1 MFSFMKKSGCEK
13 DDKEKK
19 KKDKKDRKENKKRE
33 RGNMTTEELLRLDE
47 VRRSLKIRGRRKE
60 KEKLPS
66 GITADYSAS
75 FFAELSRN
83 NDGACG
89 PSSHSRSDNLTQSDS
104 SETSMTSI
112 NNPGPSHSNLPPLPP
127 RPPKR
132 GILKQTPK
140 TSSNNDLLSQGDT
153 SYTLMRNT
161 LQNEVITYQN
171 LPKRSAPDGTNEG
184 VEDSSSIGSG
194 DHTPSSY
201 LTAPVVK
208 DGKTPSID
216 SLTDSATNS
225 SFATPPFSMSP
236 VGESQSHPSNLE
248 SSLCCDLS
256 LPRIEPVRLPKPRV
270 LSISRQP
277 PPRNDFGFSLRRAM
291 VVQRDTSGGGGY
303 TLSAVIFAEPG
314 AIVQHRNDT
323 GLLPGDRLLEVNG
336 VKVDDKSREEV
347 IEMIKS
353 SGAVVS
359 VKVQPVS
366 ELSELSHRS
375 TMDGQTVELDDSNIR
390 GGTLRRSGSRR
401 FNHSNMAKTEEQVAL
416 ERDWL
421 QKDHLWLIHRN
432 GFSAVTVL
440 SHQPDIH
447 KMTVSVDSSGE
458 EIQIEEDEV
467 EKANPPTLDR
477 AEDLTQ
483 LLYVNESSVLNTL
496 RQRYAANLIHT
507 YAADVLVIINPMA
520 PLAIYSEKV
529 CHMFRGCKT
538 EDMPPHI
545 YATAQSA
552 YETVISTR
560 HDGSVVFMG
569 HSASGKT
576 TNFRHTLH
584 YLALVAGY
592 QNKVIIPEKLNAIWT
607 LLEAF
612 GNASTQN
619 NVNAT
624 RFTHI
629 FSLDFDQSGAIASA
643 SVQLLLNE
651 RWRVAYRP
659 EQESTFHVFRRLI
672 QGCDGNL
679 RKELALDAVGENN
692 PYIGLIS
699 KVEDLQKAIGEFSRL
714 CGALTVIGVSD
725 SEAKVIWSVISSIL
739 HLGAAG
745 AVYNKSANRW
755 QFGRANAAQR
765 AAQLLGTTVDKLTQL
780 LFGYSETGFV
790 SPPEMDD
797 GQLALDAFVVGLY
810 SELFNVIGFF
820 INRCITMKVH
830 TVFSLLVVDS
840 PGFQQQSSHGDSVA
854 FYNLYINYLAERINQ
869 LFQHRSIV
877 APREQYLQEQVSLL
891 DGEEEGGVC
900 ESSRQ
905 LLSALDSNSSS
916 NSRGLFWLL
925 DDLSSDAFVT
935 DLALVD
941 KLFNVIREND
951 GLIKKG
957 PALDQITLLHCGSN
971 TPVVYSMAGWRR
983 QCLDHPLIRTAGS
996 LLKESFKKEVS
1007 EMFVK
1012 SWGAGLTSTLTGSIV
1027 GLEGYQT
1034 LRKGSTMHRSATSPL
1049 KHKSFSLQLK
1059 FTVDGLIDTLKR
1071 TRIKFVQCLLPH
1083 RTAGLTDTS
1092 PPDTLINIPLVR
1104 MQIRGFRVLDAVR
1117 LYRQGFPKS
1126 MSHREFTRRFHLL
1139 CPTVTLH
1146 DNQEKAA
1153 VEEMTTVLDIDSA
1166 SHRIGLSKIF
1176 FRAGV
1181 LPRLESQRDEKLAGR
1196 VVHFQAH
1203 CRGYLARKRFAK
1215 RKVEQLAVR
1224 CIQRNVRKFL
1234 SVRDWPW
1241 WRLLVRV
1248 MPLLNVHRTEEELRS
1263 KTEELENLKTKFE
1276 KLEQEKSMFQ
1286 LEISKLEAKLSEL
1299 TMDLAEERSSAAL
1312 ANQRLKMESAE
1323 KMRLEKELGDIQK
1336 QKQQLME
1343 NSERLEMELMYSRSS
1358 ELNGALE
1365 GEGDDESAYKQRYE
1379 RAARELA
1386 FTRRRLQQQ
1395 HQDDLE
1401 QLVALKKQFEK
1412 KLSDAYEEV
1421 EEQRQVV
1428 GQWKRK
1434 TQKLAS
1440 EMNDLRLLLEKQN
1453 SRNDMLEK
1461 KQRKFDTEIQL
1472 LTDELR
1478 QEKTNKERALR
1489 EKEMALADKYTMEQ
1503 NLSGVKLELELKEQ
1517 KVNSLTAELSELTF
1531 SGSTEE
1537 DVGLLKKAKHQ
1548 LQNKVKEQEEEL
1560 DDLAGQVQLL
1570 EQAKLRLEMTLE
1582 QIRKENKKELA
1593 QRDEELEEVRCN
1605 AHKKVK
1611 ALECQL
1617 ENEHEQRTLL
1627 LRERHEMERKLAE
1640 YEEKIHSNRS
1650 SEQEQLQK
1658 LRRDL
1663 KRTKALLRDAQTT
1676 IEQSRSDA
1684 PNKAVMRQLRNQL
1697 EDAECARSL
1706 AVKAKQAAESE
1717 RSEAASALED
1727 ATKARTEAEDRAS
1740 SLLRERSQL
1749 QSQLDENEEELADV
1763 LKKYRATVQQLSQEQ
1778 MSLQEQASRIAELET
1793 ERSSLREQL
1802 AELSTRVES
1811 METMNDPNSSLAVK
1825 RLQLKTKELESK
1837 LELEQTTRSRL
1848 QVQITRLKENNERL
1862 QSEVEAMKARE
1873 HSAQEKIKTCNR
1885 QLRELR
1891 DENVLLTSKEQEAQ
1905 AKMRELEKS
1914 VDTAESD
1921 AAAARSDLRLALQR
1935 IEDLQCAIE
1944 GDMEDADDNSAAS
1957 SDSDSS
1963 IRSDEVLTARSLTL
1977 GDSGDSSYQSADRSG
1992 SRLRRLNE
2000 PFTKDSSNA

>member
-1 MFSFMKKSGCEK
+1 
-13 DDKEKK
+13 
-19 KKDKKDRKENKKRE
+19 
-33 RGNMTTEELLRLDE
+33 
-47 VRRSLKIRGRRKE
+47 
-60 KEKLPS
+60 
-66 GITADYSAS
+66 
-75 FFAELSRN
+75 
-83 NDGACG
+83 
-89 PSSHSRSDNLTQSDS
+89 
-104 SETSMTSI
+104 
-112 NNPGPSHSNLPPLPP
+112 
-127 RPPKR
+127 
-132 GILKQTPK
+132 
-140 TSSNNDLLSQGDT
+140 
-153 SYTLMRNT
+153 
-161 LQNEVITYQN
+161 
-171 LPKRSAPDGTNEG
+171 
-184 VEDSSSIGSG
+184 
-194 DHTPSSY
+194 
-201 LTAPVVK
+201 
-208 DGKTPSID
+208 
-216 SLTDSATNS
+216 
-225 SFATPPFSMSP
+225 
-236 VGESQSHPSNLE
+236 
-248 SSLCCDLS
+248 
-256 LPRIEPVRLPKPRV
+256 
-270 LSISRQP
+270 
-277 PPRNDFGFSLRRAM
+277 
-291 VVQRDTSGGGGY
+291 
-303 TLSAVIFAEPG
+303 
-314 AIVQHRNDT
+314 
-323 GLLPGDRLLEVNG
+323 
-336 VKVDDKSREEV
+336 
-347 IEMIKS
+347 
-353 SGAVVS
+353 
-359 VKVQPVS
+359 
-366 ELSELSHRS
+366 
-375 TMDGQTVELDDSNIR
+375 
-390 GGTLRRSGSRR
+390 
-401 FNHSNMAKTEEQVAL
+401 
-416 ERDWL
+416 
-421 QKDHLWLIHRN
+421 
-432 GFSAVTVL
+432 
-440 SHQPDIH
+440 
-447 KMTVSVDSSGE
+447 
-458 EIQIEEDEV
+458 
-467 EKANPPTLDR
+467 
-477 AEDLTQ
+477 
-483 LLYVNESSVLNTL
+483 
-496 RQRYAANLIHT
+496 
-507 YAADVLVIINPMA
+507 
-520 PLAIYSEKV
+520 
-529 CHMFRGCKT
+529 
-538 EDMPPHI
+538 
-545 YATAQSA
+545 
-552 YETVISTR
+552 
-560 HDGSVVFMG
+560 
-569 HSASGKT
+569 
-576 TNFRHTLH
+576 
-584 YLALVAGY
+584 
-592 QNKVIIPEKLNAIWT
+592 
-607 LLEAF
+607 
-612 GNASTQN
+612 
-619 NVNAT
+619 
-624 RFTHI
+624 
-629 FSLDFDQSGAIASA
+629 
-643 SVQLLLNE
+643 
-651 RWRVAYRP
+651 
-659 EQESTFHVFRRLI
+659 
-672 QGCDGNL
+672 
-679 RKELALDAVGENN
+679 
-692 PYIGLIS
+692 
-699 KVEDLQKAIGEFSRL
+699 
-714 CGALTVIGVSD
+714 
-725 SEAKVIWSVISSIL
+725 
-739 HLGAAG
+739 
-745 AVYNKSANRW
+745 
-755 QFGRANAAQR
+755 
-765 AAQLLGTTVDKLTQL
+765 
-780 LFGYSETGFV
+780 
-790 SPPEMDD
+790 
-797 GQLALDAFVVGLY
+797 
-810 SELFNVIGFF
+810 
-820 INRCITMKVH
+820 
-830 TVFSLLVVDS
+830 
-840 PGFQQQSSHGDSVA
+840 
-854 FYNLYINYLAERINQ
+854 
-869 LFQHRSIV
+869 
-877 APREQYLQEQVSLL
+877 
-891 DGEEEGGVC
+891 
-900 ESSRQ
+900 
-905 LLSALDSNSSS
+905 
-916 NSRGLFWLL
+916 
-925 DDLSSDAFVT
+925 
-935 DLALVD
+935 
-941 KLFNVIREND
+941 
-951 GLIKKG
+951 
-957 PALDQITLLHCGSN
+957 
-971 TPVVYSMAGWRR
+971 
-983 QCLDHPLIRTAGS
+983 
-996 LLKESFKKEVS
+996 
-1007 EMFVK
+1007 
-1012 SWGAGLTSTLTGSIV
+1012 
-1027 GLEGYQT
+1027 
-1034 LRKGSTMHRSATSPL
+1034 
-1049 KHKSFSLQLK
+1049 
-1059 FTVDGLIDTLKR
+1059 
-1071 TRIKFVQCLLPH
+1071 
-1083 RTAGLTDTS
+1083 
-1092 PPDTLINIPLVR
+1092 
-1104 MQIRGFRVLDAVR
+1104 
-1117 LYRQGFPKS
+1117 
-1126 MSHREFTRRFHLL
+1126 
-1139 CPTVTLH
+1139 
-1146 DNQEKAA
+1146 
-1153 VEEMTTVLDIDSA
+1153 
-1166 SHRIGLSKIF
+1166 
-1176 FRAGV
+1176 
-1181 LPRLESQRDEKLAGR
+1181 
-1196 VVHFQAH
+1196 
-1203 CRGYLARKRFAK
+1203 
-1215 RKVEQLAVR
+1215 
-1224 CIQRNVRKFL
+1224 
-1234 SVRDWPW
+1234 
-1241 WRLLVRV
+1241 
-1248 MPLLNVHRTEEELRS
+1248 
-1263 KTEELENLKTKFE
+1263 
-1276 KLEQEKSMFQ
+1276 
-1286 LEISKLEAKLSEL
+1286 
-1299 TMDLAEERSSAAL
+1299 
-1312 ANQRLKMESAE
+1312 
-1323 KMRLEKELGDIQK
+1323 
-1336 QKQQLME
+1336 ME

-1957 SDSDSS
+1957 SDS
-1963 IRSDEVLTARSLTL
+1963 
-1977 GDSGDSSYQSADRSG
+1977 YQSADRSG